1 VTIKADGVS
10 RKIGP
15 GPVRIKEVAVLRPF
29 RRSRYDWLRP
39 RFEVVILTALDHE
52 FKAVRTHL
60 RGPQTLRHPEGTLF
74 ETGRAGGSGRSIAVA
89 RTGQGNT
96 PTALIAE
103 RAIVMFRPRA
113 LLFVGVA
120 GGLRSDVA
128 LGDVV
133 VATKVYAFHGG
144 KTESGQ
150 FLPRPQVWEAPH
162 GLEQLAGY
170 LAGIGEWTRRL
181 TCEHHEPRVH
191 LKPIA
196 GGEVVVNCRS
206 GETAEHL
213 RRHFNDAVAVD
224 MESVGVACAGHL
236 NASLPVLSIRG
247 ISDLADGSK
256 EVTDRAGWQVDA
268 AAHAAA
274 FALDLA
280 TSMD

>member
-1 VTIKADGVS
+1 MIGLRPVS
-10 RKIGP
+10 
-15 GPVRIKEVAVLRPF
+15 IKEVVVLRPI
-29 RRSRYDWLRP
+29 RKSVYHWLRP
-39 RFEVVILTALDHE
+39 RNEVVILTALDLE
-52 FKAVRTHL
+52 FRAVRSHL
-60 RGPQTLRHPEGTLF
+60 SGPQTWRHPEGTLF
-74 ETGRAGGSGRSIAVA
+74 ETGRMNRTGRSIAVA

-103 RAIVMFRPRA
+103 RAIGMFRPRA

-120 GGLRSDVA
+120 GGLRADVG

-170 LAGIGEWTRRL
+170 LAGRGEWTSRL
-181 TCEHHEPRVH
+181 TCEHREPRVH

-196 GGEVVVNCRS
+196 GGDVVVNCRTS
-206 GETAEHL
+206 EIAEQL
-213 RRHFNDAVAVD
+213 RRYFDDAVAVD
-224 MESVGVACAGHL
+224 MESVGAACAGHL

-247 ISDLADGSK
+247 ISDHADGSK
-256 EVTDRAGWQVDA
+256 EVSDRAGWQVEA
-268 AAHAAA
+268 ASHAAA
-274 FALDLA
+274 FALALA
-280 TSMD
+280 AAMD